1 MITIKKQ
8 IKKAFI
14 IIICFSI
21 IMIVYSVCNNSKQ
34 GEAIKE
40 FYKKKEAYEDIRKFI
55 INEIQENEQKDITI
69 AYTNTTDNVWYYYF
83 SSADRMSFS
92 ESCSILDKNVID
104 SLDVLKEIKGTRFD
118 FCGSVRYKKNKIIY
132 FVYDKEYAFDRRYD
146 IYWCENIDTLKL
158 YIQGEKKYTLKKLGE
173 NWYYVGFEE

>member
-1 MITIKKQ
+1 
-8 IKKAFI
+8 
-14 IIICFSI
+14 
-21 IMIVYSVCNNSKQ
+21 MIVYSVCNNSKQ

-69 AYTNTTDNVWYYYF
+69 DYTNTTDNVWYYYF
-83 SSADRMSFS
+83 SSVDRMSFS
-92 ESCSILDKNVID
+92 ESCPILDKNVID
-104 SLDVLKEIKGTRFD
+104 SLDVLKEIKVTRFD
-118 FCGSVRYKKNKIIY
+118 FCGSVRYKKNTIVY
-132 FVYDKEYAFDRRYD
+132 FVYDKEYAFDRRYN

-173 NWYYVGFEE
+173 NWYYVGFEK